1 LAQEDDTNQIQT
13 NREFYYIQMEKFARD
28 AVADERIQ
36 CKEDIVV
43 SERLVPRA
51 EEASA
56 PL

>member
-1 LAQEDDTNQIQT
+1 
-13 NREFYYIQMEKFARD
+13 MEKFARD